1 LRRGPAP
8 TPLTN
13 DQLIQLSS
21 EFNSV
26 HTVLQPRLIK
36 MLQERRGVLNQEP
49 LTKSEEDL
57 EDQDAFDSHDTDDLF
72 DNLDVDEAEEGDD
85 LTN

>member
-1 LRRGPAP
+1 
-8 TPLTN
+8 
-13 DQLIQLSS
+13 
-21 EFNSV
+21 
-26 HTVLQPRLIK
+26 